1 MSATAADVRNGLK
14 TRKVIAR
21 KNPSDLTV
29 SLAGHR
35 FVEEASHLG
44 MLRQIAPRASGCNL
58 VDGHFTGVHRV
69 PEQLKAL
76 PTDGITDPADKR
88 SQRLRVIGA
97 EQPRHRR
104 MRVLVATA
112 VEDAVGS

>member
-44 MLRQIAPRASGCNL
+44 MLCQIAPRASGCNL

-76 PTDGITDPADKR
+76 PTDGITGSSGQTIA
-88 SQRLRVIGA
+88 
-97 EQPRHRR
+97 
-104 MRVLVATA
+104 ATA
-112 VEDAVGS
+112 GDRCGAAATSAYAPTRCHGGR